1 MVNTKIICKT
11 DAEILLDFVQLKD
24 SGFAFSY
31 AKTEDGISQKYV
43 NCNGRVFGPYDS
55 VNLFSHGITSL
66 DWSAYKGEFE
76 LSFKNNGKE
85 FKTEKKK
92 EDGSPGVF
100 TQEEIDLL
108 LTAIA
113 EGEASAPDEKYNEET
128 HVLKL
133 NKKNQEFFIT
143 DNKKYGPYYSICYAQ
158 YQKEDCFQ
166 FIYRKRKKSKN
177 WYYNMNGKE
186 TGPFHGSYAHCYF
199 DEQNR
204 AIVDLLPYNFI
215 LINGEKVKCFRE
227 KYCRCMVSEKNG
239 HTIVIGEDTDGRIH
253 FKYDGILQDY
263 PVKNIH
269 VLDNGD
275 VVYSKI
281 QGKSETWFYN
291 DKQISVPVNGVSSEI
306 YDSLISYKRN
316 DISYFTLKNTEYNG
330 MSIYDIDEG
339 FVFLENHSICFIPWL
354 VPNYRSIADVKDY
367 NRAREGNYIYLYN
380 TNRLAGRD

>member
-1 MVNTKIICKT
+1 
-11 DAEILLDFVQLKD
+11 
-24 SGFAFSY
+24 
-31 AKTEDGISQKYV
+31 
-43 NCNGRVFGPYDS
+43 
-55 VNLFSHGITSL
+55 
-66 DWSAYKGEFE
+66 
-76 LSFKNNGKE
+76 
-85 FKTEKKK
+85 
-92 EDGSPGVF
+92 
-100 TQEEIDLL
+100 
-108 LTAIA
+108 
-113 EGEASAPDEKYNEET
+113 
-128 HVLKL
+128 
-133 NKKNQEFFIT
+133 
-143 DNKKYGPYYSICYAQ
+143 
-158 YQKEDCFQ
+158 
-166 FIYRKRKKSKN
+166 
-177 WYYNMNGKE
+177 MNGKE

-330 MSIYDIDEG
+330 MSISDIDEG
-339 FVFLENHSICFIPWL
+339 FVFLDNHSICFIPWI
-354 VPNYRSIADVKDY
+354 VPNYHRIVDGTISDEEY